1 MSLRVPWACLMVYGP
16 FQWHDHDFALLLILC
31 LIRGNWQNRNHHI
44 SAESD
49 SYGPF
54 PLTGQKTACLRYH
67 SEVIRD
73 TISHRTWLIYLNKG
87 QLLVV
92 ILQRWVLTTSVIC
105 GSEVL
110 PPQMQNSPPCLCS
123 GAANPASAHHPLV
136 LQMDDS
142 LSQ

>member
-1 MSLRVPWACLMVYGP
+1 MNPFDDMTTILLCFSYCALSEGIGKIETITSLQDLVLICL
-16 FQWHDHDFALLLILC
+16 
-31 LIRGNWQNRNHHI
+31 
-44 SAESD
+44 
-49 SYGPF
+49 F
-54 PLTGQKTACLRYH
+54 PLTGQKTACLRHH

-92 ILQRWVLTTSVIC
+92 ILQWWVLTTSVLC

-110 PPQMQNSPPCLCS
+110 PPQMQNSPPCICS